1 MSLAL
6 NNAGRL
12 LPHLSSI
19 TRDAGYSLI
28 FFHSRLAVYSL
39 ATKLQINSYQINQAN
54 HFINIKHCDST
65 ADVIYALDDDSNLYA
80 INWRSS
86 LNSPIESST
95 KLPSLDNGHEYI
107 KIISFQ
113 NSDPSIIN
121 FLTKSM
127 DNNNYSIVKVNLSN
141 SKLEILHSWSG
152 INHFSISSNDQNI
165 SFIDTH
171 HHKLYIISFDSTFE
185 TILDNYSISY
195 IHKTPIT
202 TIAISNDVETPY
214 IALASSS
221 GIIQLIF
228 INVQSKKSTQRILKW
243 HINQPLTLNF
253 TPDNQYLISGGSEK
267 VLVFWNVVNEKQQFL
282 PRMNG
287 SIVNLIIDSKLPSLY
302 GLTLSLI
309 DGESQFI
316 ILSSTDLISKFN
328 VSSPRIFNGL
338 NDFQSQYFE
347 KKLNY
352 NPNDLIN
359 IKNGPIFKNIQ
370 KELKF
375 HLKTNLKNNNN
386 KFKYLQNLLKSN
398 FKINPI
404 NDQLY
409 IPSGSYVQI
418 FNLTRPSD
426 SNIISIAPLVQ
437 QYGKVGNEQKIK
449 DPIVKFIQFTKNG
462 QWMITLDVELRG
474 EIEENVGKS
483 EEIETL
489 RFWKLINNEYQLQTK
504 ILISQ
509 NNKSSSISCIL
520 TSPLDYFN
528 GESLITLD
536 SKGEIKLWRPN
547 SQNVWTL
554 RKFHS
559 FGNDIPT
566 NSTPLCSWSN
576 DGSLISIV
584 IGSKIKLLD
593 INSFNPITI
602 NLNLE
607 LQDNHP
613 NFIKFLNDGKFLL
626 LNTKTHII
634 IYDILNGLTK
644 WGLIIGDGNS
654 IVNATFNEIAILGRF
669 ITPNNK
675 INTKISI
682 WEIKNDEIICNWSEN
697 YNDII
702 VGIEYNFNWSKWVI
716 IDINAKIGTIN
727 STLLSSN
734 LLSNDPL
741 LIENSEDIKIDNLL
755 NNARIINQNKKSN
768 ISELNDQLGL
778 KNGVF
783 DLMLTDLEG
792 LSVDILFDRIVKVL

>member
-1 MSLAL
+1 MSLTL

-19 TRDAGYSLI
+19 SRDGGYSLV

-39 ATKLQINSYQINQAN
+39 ATKLQINSYQINQASN
-54 HFINIKHCDST
+54 FINVKHCDST
-65 ADVIYALDDDSNLYA
+65 ADIFYALDSQSTLHT

-86 LNSPIESST
+86 STSPVESST

-107 KIISFQ
+107 RIVNFQ
-113 NSDPSIIN
+113 NSDPSVVI
-121 FLTKSM
+121 FLTKSK
-127 DNNNYSIVKVNLSN
+127 DNGYSIVKVDLSN
-141 SKLEILHSWSG
+141 LNLEILNSWTG
-152 INHFSISSNDQNI
+152 INHYSISSNDQNVA
-165 SFIDTH
+165 FIDTH
-171 HHKLYIISFDSTFE
+171 DHKLHILSFDPTFE
-185 TILDNYSISY
+185 TILDSYSITY

-214 IALASSS
+214 VALASSS
-221 GIIQLIF
+221 GIIQLIYV
-228 INVQSKKSTQRILKW
+228 NVQSKTSTQRILKW

-253 TPDNQYLISGGSEK
+253 TPDNEYLISGGSEK

-287 SIVNLIIDSKLPSLY
+287 SIVDLIIDSKLPSLY

-309 DGESQFI
+309 DGESQFL
-316 ILSSTDLISKFN
+316 ILSSTDLVSKFD
-328 VSSPRIFNGL
+328 VSSPRILNGL

-359 IKNGPIFKNIQ
+359 VKNGPIFKNIQ
-370 KELKF
+370 KELKY
-375 HLKTNLKNNNN
+375 HSKSNPNNN
-386 KFKYLQNLLKSN
+386 KFKYIQNSLKSN

-449 DPIVKFIQFTKNG
+449 DPVVKFIQFTQNG
-462 QWMITLDVELRG
+462 HWMITLDVECRG
-474 EIEENVGKS
+474 EIEENVGTP

-504 ILISQ
+504 IVISQ
-509 NNKSSSISCIL
+509 NGKSLISCIL
-520 TSPLDYFN
+520 TGPLDYFN

-566 NSTPLCSWSN
+566 SSTPLCSWSN

-584 IGSKIKLLD
+584 MGSKIKLLD
-593 INSFNPITI
+593 INSFNPITL

-626 LNTKTHII
+626 LNTKTHVI

-654 IVNATFNEIAILGRF
+654 IVNATNNEIAIIGRF
-669 ITPNNK
+669 VTSDNE
-675 INTKISI
+675 INTKVSI
-682 WEIKNDEIICNWSEN
+682 WDIKDDEIVCNWSEN
-697 YNDII
+697 YDGII
-702 VGIEYNFNWSKWVI
+702 VGVEYNLNWSKWVI
-716 IDINAKIGTIN
+716 VDINAKIGTIN
-727 STLLSSN
+727 SPLST
-734 LLSNDPL
+734 SNDPL
-741 LIENSEDIKIDNLL
+741 LMENSEDIKLDNLL
-755 NNARIINQNKKSN
+755 NNARVINQNKKSN
-768 ISELNDQLGL
+768 ISDLNDQLGL